1 MSLTRIALIAA
12 AAITATGTANAGTL
26 DSAVGAVFVATNNAD
41 GNPIVMYGRD
51 ADGRLQKVGLFPT
64 GGRGQGGLN
73 DPLESEYSIV
83 LTADRQFLLAVNA
96 GSSDISVFR
105 VEPHDLELVSITPSG
120 GGNPISLGVHDDL
133 VYVLNAGS
141 TVHTAGF
148 RLKPSGQLK
157 PIPNSQKTLSDL
169 DVGPSTAVISP
180 DGGKLVISERDNKTV
195 DVFTIDPD
203 GSLSNP
209 VFNPVH
215 GVWPFG
221 MGFTPSGQL
230 LVTFANAP
238 ALTSSYTSSFTVNA
252 DNTLTTITDQATAD
266 GGRACW
272 IANNGRYAWVSNTTT
287 STIGYYGLSDGG
299 ALTPMGIAATVP
311 AANQIIFPPIP
322 TTSFPID
329 LAVTPDG
336 RYLYDFFSVNGE
348 LVSFRV
354 NSNGSLTQLGS
365 VYPEAPQT
373 GANGIAV
380 Y

>member
-1 MSLTRIALIAA
+1 MSIARLTVLAATIAI
-12 AAITATGTANAGTL
+12 AGTL
-26 DSAVGAVFVATNNAD
+26 QAKAGDSAVGAVFVATNNAD
-41 GNPIVMYGRD
+41 GNAIVMYGRD
-51 ADGRLQKVGLFPT
+51 SDGALHKAGFFPT

-73 DPLESEYSIV
+73 DPLESQYSVV
-83 LTADRQFLLAVNA
+83 LTDDHRFLLVVNA
-96 GSSDISVFR
+96 GTGDISVFR
-105 VEPHDLELVSITPSG
+105 VKPAGLELVSLTPSA
-120 GGNPISLGVHDDL
+120 GGNPISLAVHGDL

-148 RLKPSGQLK
+148 RLEASGRLR

-169 DVGPSTAVISP
+169 DVGPSTAVFSP
-180 DGGKLVISERDNKTV
+180 DGSKLVISERDNKTV
-195 DVFTIDPD
+195 DVFSVDPD
-203 GSLSNP
+203 GSLSHP
-209 VFNPVH
+209 VFNAVH

-221 MGFTPSGQL
+221 MGFTPAGQL

-238 ALTSSYTSSFTVNA
+238 ELTNSYTSSFTVNP

-272 IANNGRYAWVSNTTT
+272 IATNGQYAWVSNTTT
-287 STIGYYGLSDGG
+287 STIGYYGLREDG

-329 LAVTPDG
+329 LALTPDG
-336 RYLYDFFSVNGE
+336 KYLYDSFSVNGE
-348 LVSFRV
+348 LISFRV